1 MTLVPKGGG
10 IFGTDRICLI
20 WFTLNVRAS
29 KFDVN
34 DVQLMTVFEPEIKM
48 AAINRKKVRAI
59 TFKNTIPFYWKPT
72 TTRISFHSTFKHV
85 EVYDD

>member
-29 KFDVN
+29 KLDVN
-34 DVQLMTVFEPEIKM
+34 DVQLITVFEPEIKM

-59 TFKNTIPFYWKPT
+59 KFRNKTLF
-72 TTRISFHSTFKHV
+72 
-85 EVYDD
+85 

>member
-1 MTLVPKGGG
+1 MLPEWFCDVSAEGRG

-20 WFTLNVRAS
+20 GFTLNGRAS
-29 KFDVN
+29 KLDIN

-59 TFKNTIPFYWKPT
+59 QLQK
-72 TTRISFHSTFKHV
+72 
-85 EVYDD
+85 